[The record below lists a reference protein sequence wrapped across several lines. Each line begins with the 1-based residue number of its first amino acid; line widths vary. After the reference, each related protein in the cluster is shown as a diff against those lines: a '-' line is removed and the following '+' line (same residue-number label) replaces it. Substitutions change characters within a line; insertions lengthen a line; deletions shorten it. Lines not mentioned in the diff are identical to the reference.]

1 LYNFLIFFSQQTNKQ
16 LPMRA
21 SIQGVYRYML
31 LMSCLLLA
39 WPIAA
44 QKEIKQKPV
53 QLLKVADIFG
63 DNMVLQRGKK
73 IPIWGRGVPGQPVS
87 IQVGNRTW
95 RSKADKQSSFWQID
109 LDSLPVGS
117 NYSLII
123 TQPKQDT
130 IYLKNV
136 AVGEVWL
143 CSGQSN
149 MEWPVRLSNNAEAE
163 AAADFPLIRHVKV
176 TRRASL
182 STSDSL
188 AVGRWEA
195 ATPQTVP
202 HFSAVAYFFA
212 RHLYDSLN
220 VPIGLINSS
229 WGGTQVESWISRESL
244 ATLPDIA
251 GELSRVPVAGDS
263 LTNSVIQQ
271 NPNRYPTILYNTMIY
286 PLKRFALR
294 GVIWYQGEPNAVRAV
309 QYAQTFPL
317 LIKDWRK
324 QWGEELPFLFVQLAN
339 WKAAGGNSQNGG
351 SEWAELREA
360 QQAALKLPQTA
371 MVVTIDIGDTEDIHP
386 RNKQD
391 VGKRLALQALHLV
404 YKRNIAFSHPTFAE
418 KVMEDET
425 LMLYFKDTYGK
436 LVTKNDRYGYVRGFE
451 LAGKEGIFYPAQAR
465 IIGNDRIIVSC
476 AQVSRPEYVRY
487 AWADDPADANVFNAI
502 GLPLAPFRT
511 DSFPEK
517 TLGKKFKLE

>member
-1 LYNFLIFFSQQTNKQ
+1 MMTN
-16 LPMRA
+16 
-21 SIQGVYRYML
+21 IQGIFRYIL
-31 LMSCLLLA
+31 FISCLWVVL
-39 WPIAA
+39 PTAA
-44 QKEIKQKPV
+44 QKKVKQKPA
-53 QLLKVADIFG
+53 QLLKAAPIFG

-73 IPIWGRGVPGQPVS
+73 IPIWGKGVPGQPVS
-87 IQVGNRTW
+87 IQIGNRSW
-95 RSKADKQSSFWQID
+95 KGRADKQSGIWYIE

-117 NYSLII
+117 NYSLMI

-130 IYLKNV
+130 LLFKNV

-163 AAADFPLIRHVKV
+163 AAAANFPLIRHVKV

-182 STSDSL
+182 VLEDSL
-188 AVGRWEA
+188 AVGKWEA

-212 RHLYDSLN
+212 RHLYDSLK

-229 WGGTQVESWISRESL
+229 WGGTQVESWTSRTSL

-251 GELSRVPVAGDS
+251 PELARVPAVRNA
-263 LTNSVIQQ
+263 LTDSVIQR
-271 NPNRYPTILYNTMIY
+271 NPNRYPSILYNAMIY
-286 PLKRFALR
+286 PLKRYALR
-294 GVIWYQGEPNAVRAV
+294 GVIWYQGETNAVRAV
-309 QYAQTFPL
+309 QYARTFPL

-360 QQAALKLPQTA
+360 QQAALQLPKTA
-371 MVVTIDIGDTEDIHP
+371 MVVTIDIGDSEDIHP

-391 VGKRLALQALHLV
+391 VGKRLALQALHMV
-404 YKRNIAFSHPTFAE
+404 YKRNIAFAHPVFAE

-425 LMLYFKDTYGK
+425 LILYFKNTYGK
-436 LVTKNDRYGYVRGFE
+436 LAVKNDRYGYVRGFE
-451 LAGKEGIFYPAQAR
+451 LAGKDSIFYPAQAR
-465 IIGNDRIIVSC
+465 IVGNDRIIVSC

-487 AWADDPADANVFNAI
+487 AWADDPADANVYNAI

-511 DSFPEK
+511 DSLPEK
-517 TLGKKFKLE
+517 TADKRFKVE

>member
-1 LYNFLIFFSQQTNKQ
+1 MI
-16 LPMRA
+16 A
-21 SIQGVYRYML
+21 GIQGISRYIL
-31 LMSCLLLA
+31 FLSCLWLA
-39 WPIAA
+39 LPSAA
-44 QKEIKQKPV
+44 QKKVKQKPV
-53 QLLKVADIFG
+53 QLLKAAHIFG

-73 IPIWGRGVPGQPVS
+73 IPIWGRGVPGQPVR
-87 IQVGNRTW
+87 IQVGNRSW
-95 RSKADKQSSFWQID
+95 QSRADKQSGIWQID

-117 NYSLII
+117 NYSLMI

-130 IYLKNV
+130 ILFKNV

-163 AAADFPLIRHVKV
+163 AAAANFPLIRHVKV

-182 STSDSL
+182 APEDSL
-188 AVGRWEA
+188 AVGSWEV
-195 ATPQTVP
+195 TVPQTAP

-212 RHLYDSLN
+212 RHLYDSLK

-229 WGGTQVESWISRESL
+229 WGGTQVESWISRERL

-251 GELSRVPVAGDS
+251 SELPRVPMAGDS
-263 LTNSVIQQ
+263 LTNALIQR
-271 NPNRYPTILYNTMIY
+271 NPNRYPTILYNAMIY
-286 PLKRFALR
+286 PLQRYALR
-294 GVIWYQGEPNAVRAV
+294 GVIWYQGETNAERAV

-360 QQAALKLPQTA
+360 QQSALQLPQTA
-371 MVVTIDIGDTEDIHP
+371 MAVTIDIGNSEDIHP

-404 YKRNIAFSHPTFAE
+404 YKRDIAFTHPTFAE

-425 LMLYFKDTYGK
+425 LMLYFRNTYGK
-436 LVTKNDRYGYVRGFE
+436 LIAKNDRYGYVRGFE
-451 LAGKEGIFYPAQAR
+451 LAGKDGVFYPAQAR
-465 IIGNDRIIVSC
+465 IIGNDRMILSC
-476 AQVSRPEYVRY
+476 TQVSRPEYVRY

-511 DSFPEK
+511 DSLPEK
-517 TLGKKFKLE
+517 TADKKFKVE